1 MGEGSWFFILLFVF
15 WVMESIAKAR
25 RKKRLQQTPT
35 TEGSW
40 EQLPP
45 AGAEVPG
52 AGTTRTVPVRRDRNL
67 MEELARELQRLE
79 RPTEESPVEATTSEE
94 GVTSGR
100 EGDVRDVEALPVVS
114 VEEQGSERWAAGF
127 TPESTGQEVTL
138 VSRQRVPLERAALRT
153 VPTARRVRTAA
164 APPKDVH
171 GLRNLSHAELRRIVV
186 LRELLGPPVSL
197 REEGPPHA

>member
-1 MGEGSWFFILLFVF
+1 MGEGSWFFILLFIF

-25 RKKRLQQTPT
+25 QKKRQAQVPK

-52 AGTTRTVPVRRDRNL
+52 TRTTGTGAARRDRNL
-67 MEELARELQRLE
+67 FEELARELQRLE
-79 RPTEESPVEATTSEE
+79 RPAEDSPVEATASEE
-94 GVTSGR
+94 GATSGR
-100 EGDVRDVEALPVVS
+100 EGDATDEEALPVVS

-197 REEGPPHA
+197 REERAPDA